1 MTSKAFDNVAKLNS
15 LWVSVKEYG
24 AKGDGVTNDT
34 DAFLAASAAIN
45 AASGGTLFIPPGLY
59 IVGKQNL
66 AGATGKGFSWGNV
79 VGDVVPNIIDIKN
92 CTRPVVIEG
101 NGAILKI
108 ANGLRYG
115 SFNPVTGAPTT
126 PALPTFDQDLR
137 AHIGEII
144 DCENNVSVTIRNLE
158 LDGNITNAIIGGNWG
173 VGSPSPE
180 GIQNRA
186 GGIRAHENDLVLIE
200 NVYAHHN
207 GLDGFE
213 IKHTVTSSTQPQYP
227 HTIINCR
234 GTYNGRQGLSWVGG
248 NHLTCM
254 DCDFSHTGRTGVLS
268 VSNPGA
274 GIDIE
279 PETSIGRNGTFI
291 NVRCFDN
298 VGVGMVADQGDS
310 ADMTF
315 ISCQFI
321 GTTQWSSWVIDKARY
336 RFTDCLFVGPTA
348 WVGGDA
354 TNPENAAKYSGCKFV
369 MDPAY
374 SPSGTIYAGT
384 ANRME
389 FSDSR
394 NVVFSDCVM
403 FSASG
408 YTLPFSI
415 GGADGATY
423 NNCYFEQVGAGT
435 SFTRGQ
441 FIGRNRIVTAGT
453 FDQTGSIFFGLT
465 TINGTTYN
473 TISLPEIETLPFRAN
488 NSLAGGKLVRYVVH
502 YDPLIWAAAVG
513 GAVVGDVVFAPNP
526 TAGNF
531 IGSVC
536 TSAGNPGTWKTFGAI
551 SA

>member
-1 MTSKAFDNVAKLNS
+1 MSSKAFDNVVKLNT
-15 LWVSVKEYG
+15 VHVNVKEFG

-34 DAFLAASAAIN
+34 DAFVAASAAIN

-79 VGDVVPNIIDIKN
+79 VGDAVPNIIDIKN

-115 SFNPVTGAPTT
+115 SFDPVSGAPIT
-126 PALPTFDQDLR
+126 PVFPTYNQDLR
-137 AHIGEII
+137 AFIGNII
-144 DCENNVSVTIRNLE
+144 DCENNVSVTIRNFE
-158 LDGNITNAIIGGNWG
+158 LDGNIQNAIIGGNWG
-173 VGSPSPE
+173 AASPNPD
-180 GIQNRA
+180 GIQNPA
-186 GGIRAHENDLVLIE
+186 SGISAQENDLVLIE

-207 GLDGFE
+207 GLDGYI
-213 IKHTVTSSTQPQYP
+213 IKHTVTSATEPQYP

-234 GTYNGRQGLSWVGG
+234 STYNGRQGLSWVGG
-248 NHLTCM
+248 NHLTCI

-279 PETSIGRNGTFI
+279 PEASIGRNGTFI
-291 NVRCFDN
+291 NVRCYDN
-298 VGVGMVADQGDS
+298 VGVGIVADSGDS

-321 GTTQWSSWVIDKARY
+321 GTTSWSSWVKDKPRY
-336 RFTDCLFVGPTA
+336 RFNNCLFVGA
-348 WVGGDA
+348 AVHQGGNA
-354 TNPENAAKYSGCKFV
+354 TNPENAAKYSGCKFI

-374 SPSGTIYAGT
+374 SPSGTIYGGGV
-384 ANRME
+384 NRME
-389 FSDSR
+389 FSSAE
-394 NVVFSDCVM
+394 NVVYSDCVM
-403 FSASG
+403 FAASG

-415 GGADGATY
+415 GGADGPTY
-423 NNCYFEQVGAGT
+423 NNCYFEQVGSGT

-441 FIGRNRIVTAGT
+441 FIGRNRIVTGGT
-453 FDQTGSIFFGLT
+453 FDRTGSIFFGLT

-488 NSLAGGKLVRYVVH
+488 DGGLSKLVRYVVH

-526 TAGNF
+526 TAGGF

-536 TSAGNPGTWKTFGAI
+536 TTAGNPGTWKTFGAI